1 MTLFTAAENRY
12 VRKALRSILA
22 DHGEKVFLKPK
33 QLRKCAEEALSKD
46 TDTPYLRLIGL
57 ACDHNVYAMLL
68 DTAVADMNERVKK
81 AAAFF
86 VERTFLKEPEAQC
99 AVEWVADAIR
109 DPKGFSEVE
118 GSLGLTYIRDEKDAN
133 KAYVSGIGTCTDTDI
148 VIPLQNEYGQ
158 EVIGL
163 KSSAFSSSSIVSIE
177 MHENIKEIPSHAFF
191 SCGELKCVRIPNT
204 VTVIGESAFSFCSTL
219 KEIHLPES
227 VTEIRR
233 RGFMYCGAL
242 ETVTLS
248 EGLKTIGESAF
259 EACSSLTNI
268 RIPNSVKTIEVKAFE
283 NCNQLSLV
291 TMNKRFYQLKPHLA
305 FQKTR
310 GVSTTVRFTN
320 RINEAVDIKRP
331 RFLVF
336 LLAWIAAMGGLCTAG
351 ELFDVPRMENLGYL
365 ILYAIVSLVLLLVY
379 SFVDFSVFMLFL
391 SPATVV
397 VGYILNDD
405 IPMVA
410 WCLLWISLVGFMAY
424 LINTNERVDKAYSL
438 LFFAPM
444 LLLIAAPFAIVGT
457 ILMVIAAILLCWL
470 CFSIDMKKAGVAI
483 VISHLIAILSLWV
496 DWFIF

>member
-12 VRKALRSILA
+12 VRKTLRSILA

-33 QLRKCAEEALSKD
+33 QLRKYAEEALSKD

-81 AAAFF
+81 ATAFLI
-86 VERTFLKEPEAQC
+86 ERTFLKEPEAQC
-99 AVEWVADAIR
+99 AVEWAADAIR
-109 DPKGFSEVE
+109 DPKGFSEVY
-118 GSLGLTYIRDEKDAN
+118 GSRGLTYIRSEKDAN
-133 KAYVSGIGTCTDTDI
+133 QAYVSGIGTCTDTDVI
-148 VIPLQNEYGQ
+148 IPLQNEYGQ

-163 KSSAFSSSSIVSIE
+163 KPSAFSSTPIVSIE

-191 SCGELKCVRIPNT
+191 SCGELKSVRLPDT
-204 VTVIGESAFSFCSTL
+204 VTVIGESAFSFCSAL
-219 KEIHLPES
+219 KEIHLPEG

-259 EACSSLTNI
+259 ESCTALTGI

-283 NCNQLSLV
+283 NCHHLSSV
-291 TMNKRFYQLKPHLA
+291 YMNKRFYQLKPHLA
-305 FQKTR
+305 FKNAR
-310 GVSTTVRFTN
+310 GNMVTVRFTN
-320 RINEAVDIKRP
+320 KINEVLAMKRP

-336 LLAWIAAMGGLCTAG
+336 LLAWLAAMGGLCASG
-351 ELFDVPRMENLGYL
+351 EFFGVPRMENLAYL
-365 ILYAIVSLVLLLVY
+365 IPYAIVSFILLLVY
-379 SFVDFSVFMLFL
+379 SFVNSCGFMLFL

-397 VGYILNDD
+397 VGYVLNDD
-405 IPMVA
+405 IPMIA
-410 WCLLWISLVGFMAY
+410 WCLLWVSLVGLMAY
-424 LINTNERVDKAYSL
+424 LINSNERADKAYTL

-457 ILMVIAAILLCWL
+457 VLMVIAAILLCWL
-470 CFSIDMKKAGVAI
+470 CFSIDMKKFGVVI
-483 VISHLIAILSLWV
+483 VIAHLIAILSLWV